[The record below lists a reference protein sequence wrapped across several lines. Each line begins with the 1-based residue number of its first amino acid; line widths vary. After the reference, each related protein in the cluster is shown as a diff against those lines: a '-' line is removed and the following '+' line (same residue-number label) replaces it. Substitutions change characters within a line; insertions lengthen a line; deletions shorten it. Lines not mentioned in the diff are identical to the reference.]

1 VEYGCDPDSRQG
13 NGGTNRPCD
22 VEASLGEQAMSE
34 IEELERRI
42 SAAFERIREAIDG
55 IGPAPESGGLEEA
68 LQAEKDAHAQLAER
82 FRALKERESAVAQQL
97 QERARQL
104 DAQGLELQRMRK
116 NVIQL
121 RETVRAL
128 REAQSEGLAEPHL
141 LNRAMLAEL
150 ETLRA
155 ARLSEIA
162 EMDEIL
168 SELKPLLEEPQDA

>member
-1 VEYGCDPDSRQG
+1 
-13 NGGTNRPCD
+13 
-22 VEASLGEQAMSE
+22 MSE
-34 IEELERRI
+34 IEDLERRI
-42 SAAFERIREAIDG
+42 SAAFERIGRAVDG
-55 IGPAPESGGLEEA
+55 LGAAPAPQGGGLEEA

-82 FRALKERESAVAQQL
+82 FRALKEREAAQAQDL
-97 QERARQL
+97 QDRADRLSRQL
-104 DAQGLELQRMRK
+104 DTQGLELQRMRK

-150 ETLRA
+150 EALRA
-155 ARLSEIA
+155 TRLTEIV

-168 SELKPLLEEPQDA
+168 AELKPLLEEVQDA